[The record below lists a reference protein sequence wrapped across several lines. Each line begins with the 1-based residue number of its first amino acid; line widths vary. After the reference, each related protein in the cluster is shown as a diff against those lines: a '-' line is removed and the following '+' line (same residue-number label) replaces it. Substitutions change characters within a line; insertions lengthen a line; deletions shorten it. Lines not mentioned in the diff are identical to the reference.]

1 MTTHNDWRPKYTARL
16 HELWRQERDA
26 GSKPETADLT
36 TASQQDFI
44 ALAQRSKERRDD
56 ALKQQIDKLLDK
68 ARILT
73 GERRAEVEREARRLA
88 AKHTDPDAVNAWL
101 TECFHPDSDE
111 ARESREESAVLA
123 ALLRRVR
130 KHDKP
135 ARLIADR
142 QWTLTA
148 QGMTWQAAH
157 PEHGVTSIY
166 VDWRDLVREIDR
178 KTPPLPMENARSARP
193 PAPEAVFADE

>member
-1 MTTHNDWRPKYTARL
+1 MTTHNDWRPKYTTRL
-16 HELWRQERDA
+16 HELWRQERDV
-26 GSKPETADLT
+26 GSRPESADLT

-56 ALKQQIDKLLDK
+56 ALKRKIDKLLDK

-73 GERRAEVEREARRLA
+73 GERRAEVERAARRLA
-88 AKHTDPDAVNAWL
+88 AQHTDPDGVHIWL
-101 TECFHPDSDE
+101 TQFFHPDSDE
-111 ARESREESAVLA
+111 ARESREVDAVLA
-123 ALLRRVR
+123 AQLRRAR
-130 KHDKP
+130 KHDTL
-135 ARLIADR
+135 ASQIADR

-148 QGMTWQAAH
+148 QGMTWQATH
-157 PEHGVTSIY
+157 PEHGATSVY
-166 VDWRDLVREIDR
+166 VEYRDLLREINR